1 MKRLI
6 LSLCTIM
13 SLVPLSFAQTTSR
26 PARTSPTPA
35 VTIVPA
41 GTSID
46 VRVNE
51 PLASDT
57 SLDGDRFTGTVNI
70 DVTNEIGKVII
81 PRGANVEGR
90 VITAKPSGRL
100 SDAGVL
106 ELTINTIRT
115 NGSVVNVTTE
125 PFSVQGKSHTK
136 SNTTKIGG
144 GAALGAIIGA
154 VAGGGK
160 GAAIGAGVGAAAGTA
175 GAAATGKQEARVD
188 SEAVLKF
195 VTAAET
201 RITPASAAQQQTS
214 VADRAAEEPV
224 LKRRDN
230 TSAESVQK
238 PDPAASE
245 PASTSPKNVFPE
257 DKTDFYSLSL
267 RDKRVLRD
275 CLANSAVIAPGSGT
289 AITKGSTLTSGQQRN
304 AKALPLACDRE
315 LPAVPNDLERVV
327 MGKQVLL
334 LDENGKVLD
343 VLDLR

>member
-1 MKRLI
+1 MNRI
-6 LSLCTIM
+6 LSLCAIL
-13 SLVPLSFAQTTSR
+13 SLIVAGTAQTTTRSTR
-26 PARTSPTPA
+26 ATTTSKA
-35 VTIVPA
+35 IIVPA
-41 GTSID
+41 GTAID

-57 SLDGDRFTGTVNI
+57 SVDGDRFTGTIAN
-70 DVTNEIGKVII
+70 DVTDDAGKILI

-100 SDAGVL
+100 SAAGLL

-125 PFSVQGKSHTK
+125 PFVVQGKSHTK

-175 GAAATGKQEARVD
+175 GAAATGKQEARVET
-188 SEAVLKF
+188 EAVLKF
-195 VTAAET
+195 ITSAET
-201 RITPASAAQQQTS
+201 RITPASAAQQQAS
-214 VADRAAEEPV
+214 ADRAADEPV
-224 LKRRDN
+224 LRKRDN
-230 TSAESVQK
+230 TPADVVQK
-238 PDPAASE
+238 PHPSPE
-245 PASTSPKNVFPE
+245 PENTTPKNVFPE
-257 DKTDFYSLSL
+257 DKADFYTLSL

-275 CLANSAVIAPGSGT
+275 CMANSAVMAPNAGT
-289 AITKGSTLTSGQQRN
+289 AIGKGSTLTSSQQRN

-315 LPAVPNDLERVV
+315 LPALPNDLERVV
-327 MGKQVLL
+327 IGRQVLL
-334 LDENGKVLD
+334 LDESGRVLD
-343 VLDLR
+343 ALDLR